1 MKLHILSDLHL
12 ELFGFQPDLAAV
24 AAADV
29 IVLADDI
36 HKGIR
41 AIAWARKAFPDK
53 PIVYVAGNHEYYDHY
68 WFFLIEEMRAEARI
82 HGVHFLENDAVTIDG
97 VRFLGATL
105 WTDFEFN
112 APSRKSQNMRLS
124 ESEMADYM
132 LINPALRVGQPY
144 ARLKAA
150 QTIAR
155 HRTSIAWLK
164 SELPKGDAGNTVVIT
179 HHYPH
184 KNSCAPKWAKDP
196 MNNAFGSNIPLDTL
210 LGATLWVHG
219 HTHDSFDCQ
228 VKGTETGTEKSVR
241 VVCNPRGYP
250 PSCERNSW
258 ENDAFNPGLILE
270 IA

>member
-12 ELFGFQPDLAAV
+12 ELFKFDPDPAAV

-29 IVLADDI
+29 IVLAGDI

-41 AIAWARKAFPDK
+41 AIPWARSAFPDK
-53 PIVYVAGNHEYYDHY
+53 PIVYVAGNHEYYDNY
-68 WFFLIEEMRAEARI
+68 WFLLINELRTEARI
-82 HGVHFLENDAVTIDG
+82 HDVHFLENDAVTIDD

-112 APSRKSQNMRLS
+112 APSRKSQNMRLA

-132 LINPALRVGQPY
+132 LIDPSLSVGDKYVRLR
-144 ARLKAA
+144 AA
-150 QTIAR
+150 QTLAR
-155 HRTSIAWLK
+155 HQETMAWLK
-164 SELPKGDAGNTVVIT
+164 SELPKGDPAKTVVVT

-196 MNNAFGSNIPLDTL
+196 MTAAFGSNIPLDVLT
-210 LGATLWVHG
+210 GATLWVHG
-219 HTHDSFDCQ
+219 HTHDSYDYP
-228 VKGTETGTEKSVR
+228 VKHAGRSVR

-250 PSCERNSW
+250 PNCRRNTW
-258 ENDAFNPGLILE
+258 ENDAFNPALLVE
-270 IA
+270 VSP